1 MQQSSQVWKSKLA
14 LLLAL
19 GLGVVPTLPLL
30 TATGASAQIFRNSPS
45 DSRDSRDSRDYGSR
59 TFRIAEG
66 TYIPAEY
73 EDSSTRRIAV
83 APGERLD
90 LTLVTT
96 RDVLTTRGTVVIP
109 EGSRIRGQIEPD
121 GDGVRFVAESL
132 ELRNGD
138 RERLNATSDLITR
151 RERAD
156 ARDSNGDSIW
166 QGALVGGAAAT
177 ITSVTDVGFAKT
189 ALGAGVGALA
199 GWLIDRDK
207 SRRDNREVFL
217 IDPRRDLALTVEEDL
232 LISLNRS
239 DYFNDRNSNDRDYDY
254 SDDRDYDY
262 SNDRDDDYSND
273 RLFDR

>member
-1 MQQSSQVWKSKLA
+1 MQQSSQTWKSKLA

-30 TATGASAQIFRNSPS
+30 TATSASAQIFRNSP
-45 DSRDSRDSRDYGSR
+45 RDSRDSRDYGSR
-59 TFRIAEG
+59 TFRISEG

-73 EDSSTRRIAV
+73 EDPSTRRIAI

-109 EGSRIRGQIEPD
+109 QGSRIRGQIEPD
-121 GDGVRFVAESL
+121 GDGVRFVADSL

-156 ARDSNGDSIW
+156 AKDSNGDSIW

-177 ITSVTDVGFAKT
+177 IISAAVTDVGFAKT

-207 SRRDNREVFL
+207 SRRGDREVFL

-239 DYFNDRNSNDRDYDY
+239 DYSSDNNFNDRNRDYSDRDYDY
-254 SDDRDYDY
+254 SDDR
-262 SNDRDDDYSND
+262 
-273 RLFDR
+273 LFDR